1 MNPAKK
7 EKKISNHTHHQKME
21 ASQNFFLLKKLWLSL
36 FKIPPRQ
43 MPRGGYRIQ
52 KFLIPGLWSNYSWTK
67 EAIFYFNHYSQFDT

>member
-7 EKKISNHTHHQKME
+7 EKKISNHTHQKME
-21 ASQNFFLLKKLWLSL
+21 ESENFFLLKKLWLSL

-43 MPRGGYRIQ
+43 MTRGGHRIQ
-52 KFLIPGLWSNYSWTK
+52 NFLIPGLWSDYSWTK